1 VDTVFE
7 YDLVEVDQK
16 TQWFIQE
23 SHVAKQLSLVN
34 WKDLLDCLEL
44 NDETIVNQHV
54 KTKWFFEDNP
64 FVFDWNAQFV
74 FGCAAHIPCARIC
87 GRWAPIILA
96 PSNDE
101 PQWQLQ

>member
-7 YDLVEVDQK
+7 YDLVEVGQK

-23 SHVAKQLSLVN
+23 SHVAKQLNLVN

-54 KTKWFFEDNP
+54 KTKWFFEDKA

-74 FGCAAHIPCARIC
+74 FGWDVAQLTFPAHASVVD
-87 GRWAPIILA
+87 G
-96 PSNDE
+96 
-101 PQWQLQ
+101 LQ

>member
-1 VDTVFE
+1 MDTVFE

-54 KTKWFFEDNP
+54 KTKWFFEDKP

-74 FGCAAHIPCARIC
+74 FGWDVAQLTFPAHASVVD
-87 GRWAPIILA
+87 G
-96 PSNDE
+96 
-101 PQWQLQ
+101 LQ